1 MALLTA
7 ASLVVA
13 AFLVCWVLLWKTGLS
28 KVPFF
33 RDLVLG
39 TGGKDSARR
48 RSGSALLVQG
58 TKTTKAAEEPPPQ

>member
-1 MALLTA
+1 MALLA
-7 ASLVVA
+7 AAALVVA
-13 AFLVCWVLLWKTGLS
+13 AFVVCWVLLWKTGLS

-48 RSGSALLVQG
+48 RGSSSLVVQAA
-58 TKTTKAAEEPPPQ
+58 KSAKAVEEPPPQ